1 MAISLNEFKKK
12 LTSRKF
18 WLGAVILAG
27 LFTIFEIT
35 SIVFLAIGKL
45 TGAEWVEFSKA
56 NAGEIVKLA
65 LGYYGANFLISL
77 VKEKF
82 NNKNGK

>member
-1 MAISLNEFKKK
+1 MSTRLNEFKKK

-27 LFTIFEIT
+27 LFLVFEVT
-35 SIVFLAIGKL
+35 SIVFLAVGKL
-45 TGAEWVEFSKA
+45 TGKEWVEFSKA

-65 LGYYGANFLISL
+65 LGYYGANLIIGWA
-77 VKEKF
+77 KEKF
-82 NNKNGK
+82 NNKK